1 MERDS
6 QWSSSILFK
15 KKTNFFVGDCFI
27 LAIFASITEVHFADI
42 NELILVSN
50 GEQPIGKVE
59 DNREVESGLYGKT
72 VFSENQV
79 ENFGRYCLIL
89 QEDQGGTDKKIC

>member
-1 MERDS
+1 MRLKKLS
-6 QWSSSILFK
+6 KWNVILNGAALFNL
-15 KKTNFFVGDCFI
+15 KKTNFLVGDCFI
-27 LAIFASITEVHFADI
+27 LANFASITEVHFADI
-42 NELILVSN
+42 NELILVGN

-79 ENFGRYCLIL
+79 ENFGRY
-89 QEDQGGTDKKIC
+89 